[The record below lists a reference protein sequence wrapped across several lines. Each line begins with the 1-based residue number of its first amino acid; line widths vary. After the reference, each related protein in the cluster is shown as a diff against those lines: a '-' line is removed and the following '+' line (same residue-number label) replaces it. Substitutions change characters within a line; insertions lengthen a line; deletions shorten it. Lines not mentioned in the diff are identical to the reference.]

1 MGIDGLPPSRFVASC
16 GPMRS
21 LLLIFILLCVVPP
34 LFAAPAA
41 VRDLHYEEVLFY
53 FYQGDYFS
61 AITHLQAAQRR
72 QQLKHHQEDAELLL
86 GGLELSYGLDAQAG
100 AIFSKLLDR
109 QTDSSVRNRAWFH
122 LARLWQQ
129 RNEPRRAEEAL
140 KHIDASLVSPVLESE
155 RQSLLAEVQML
166 QGHDDA
172 AIKTLSAWHG
182 PAEDSWRSFGRYNLG
197 ISLVRNGRKAEG
209 LAVLDG
215 VAGMKDRGEEMRAL
229 RDQANLTLGYTYLQ
243 DQKMGQAKRYLERVR
258 LHGLSANKALLGTGW
273 VAAATGHYRQALVPW
288 QELATRNVMD
298 SAVQESLLA
307 IPYALTR
314 MADYAQADQA
324 YRHAIELLQQESD
337 RLTELQTVV
346 QDGRIAE
353 YLLQYNQG
361 GGMGWLW
368 HLQQLPPGPE
378 SRYLFRLM
386 AENRFQSALQNYRDL
401 RFLRQNL
408 ADWAASI
415 DAFDDMLMLRRKSFA
430 RRLPRIRDAYR
441 QLDLQGAKQQ
451 RDAYRTRLRAIEQD
465 DDVLGLATSGELQQ
479 LSRLRTLGQRLARY
493 VDRPELQSQRQKQ
506 RLLAGVLRWNI
517 GQHFKARLWQQRK
530 QLRELDRQLSQ
541 AEQHRQA
548 LLRAEQDAPRGFSGF
563 DQRISGLRQRIRT
576 LQARAV
582 QASAAQ
588 EQYLQHLVL
597 TELEHRSRRLASYLA
612 QARYSLARI
621 YDKAAAGA
629 AR

>member
-1 MGIDGLPPSRFVASC
+1 
-16 GPMRS
+16 MRARI
-21 LLLIFILLCVVPP
+21 LIFILLCAAPQ

-41 VRDLHYEEVLFY
+41 VRDLHYEEVLYY

-61 AITHLQAAQRR
+61 AITRLQAARQR

-109 QTDSSVRNRAWFH
+109 HTDSKVRNRAWFQ

-129 RNEPRRAEEAL
+129 RNEPRQAEEAL
-140 KHIDASLVSPVLESE
+140 THIDARLASPVLESE

-182 PAEDSWRSFGRYNLG
+182 PAEDGWRRFGRYNLG
-197 ISLVRNGRKAEG
+197 VSLVRNGRKAEG

-215 VAGMKDRGEEMRAL
+215 VADLKSHDEEMLAL
-229 RDQANLTLGYTYLQ
+229 RDQANLTLGYSYLQ
-243 DQKMGQAKRYLERVR
+243 DQKMAQARRYLERVR
-258 LHGLSANKALLGTGW
+258 LNGLSSNRALLGTGW
-273 VAAATGHYRQALVPW
+273 AAAAEGHYRQALVPW
-288 QELATRNVMD
+288 KELASRNVMD

-314 MADYAQADQA
+314 LADYAQADQA
-324 YRHAIELLQQESD
+324 YRHAIEVLQQEAD
-337 RLTELQTVV
+337 HLVELRTVV

-386 AENRFQSALQNYRDL
+386 AANRFQSVLQNYRDL
-401 RFLRQNL
+401 RFLRKNL
-408 ADWAASI
+408 TDWAASI
-415 DAFDDMLMLRRKSFA
+415 DAFDDMLRLRRETFA
-430 RRLPRIRDAYR
+430 ARLPRIQAAYR
-441 QLDLQGAKQQ
+441 QLDLKGAMQQ
-451 RDAYRTRLRAIEQD
+451 RDAYRSRLLAIEQH

-479 LSRLRTLGQRLARY
+479 LFRLQAVGQGLARHPG
-493 VDRPELQSQRQKQ
+493 RPELASQRQKQ

-517 GQHFKARLWQQRK
+517 AQHFKARLWQLRK
-530 QLRELDRQLSQ
+530 HIRELDRQIGQ

-548 LLRAEQDAPRGFSGF
+548 LLRAEQDAPQGFSGF
-563 DQRISGLRQRIRT
+563 DQRITGLRQRIRA
-576 LQARAV
+576 LQERVARA
-582 QASAAQ
+582 STAQ
-588 EQYLQHLVL
+588 EKYLQHLVMA
-597 TELEHRSRRLASYLA
+597 ELEHRSRRLASYLA

-621 YDKAAAGA
+621 YDKAAMGA
-629 AR
+629 AQ